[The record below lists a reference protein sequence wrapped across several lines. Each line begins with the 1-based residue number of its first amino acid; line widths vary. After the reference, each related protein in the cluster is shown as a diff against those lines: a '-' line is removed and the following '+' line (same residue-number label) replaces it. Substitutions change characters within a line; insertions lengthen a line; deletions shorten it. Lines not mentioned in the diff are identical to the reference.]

1 MTPGTQKFLLLALLV
16 LGVWF
21 YEIMR
26 PIPQPPG
33 ILAPDAP
40 QATPLANEPRT
51 FVRNDYV
58 FTALARFE
66 AKARILSVE
75 RYRHD
80 RESQVAMRDVVLGW
94 GRLSDSVT
102 LKNVDIAQSDRGVLL
117 KSYDPALPDA
127 EVEAHIL
134 NLHVVASDAEVEK
147 RVSKLRVGNV
157 VRFEGYLVEAKAAD
171 GWRWKGQP
179 RAYSPQL
186 AGTLLWIE
194 RLELAESATKS

>member
-1 MTPGTQKFLLLALLV
+1 MTPGTQRFLLLGLLV

-171 GWRWKGQP
+171 GWRWKGRP
-179 RAYSPQL
+179 RARSPEL
-186 AGTLLWIE
+186 AGTLLWME